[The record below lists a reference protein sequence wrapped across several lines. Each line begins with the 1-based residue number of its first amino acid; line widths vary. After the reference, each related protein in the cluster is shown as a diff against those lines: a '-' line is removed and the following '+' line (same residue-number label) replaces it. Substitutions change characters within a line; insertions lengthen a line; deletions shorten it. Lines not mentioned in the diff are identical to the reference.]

1 MKNYKIAILSY
12 RSAPFSGGQGIYVT
26 ELSNALSRLGHE
38 VTVYSGPPYPNLNL
52 KVKLEQYP
60 GLDLFSTF
68 NFYDRKEKFFK
79 KKNKTF
85 DDYYEFFVTL
95 FGGFPEM
102 RTFGNRMSVIDFQ
115 NNYDFVIDNQ
125 SLSFGMIDI
134 QKYIPFAEVIHH
146 PVVIDKNYEL
156 QYSNGIIKKLLIFSW
171 YSFLGMHRKVA
182 PQINQVITPSLNSK
196 KDIEKYLNVN
206 SENIDVIPNG
216 IDTETFEPKSNIEKD
231 SFRLITTASAD
242 IPLKGLDF
250 TLNALSTLK
259 DIYPKIKLVV
269 IGNPRSGGH
278 TDRLISKLDLNDR
291 VSFKTNL
298 TKSEIASEYARS
310 NIAIVSSLYEGFGFP
325 VGEAMACEIPLIATN
340 VASIPEITSEYAEL
354 IEPADSIGIAN
365 AVKKIFTDYDKYLL
379 KARNGRIHI
388 IKNFSWLVIAQ
399 KYESLITRKINA
411 HL

>member
-1 MKNYKIAILSY
+1 M
-12 RSAPFSGGQGIYVT
+12 
-26 ELSNALSRLGHE
+26 
-38 VTVYSGPPYPNLNL
+38 
-52 KVKLEQYP
+52 
-60 GLDLFSTF
+60 
-68 NFYDRKEKFFK
+68 
-79 KKNKTF
+79 
-85 DDYYEFFVTL
+85 
-95 FGGFPEM
+95 
-102 RTFGNRMSVIDFQ
+102 
-115 NNYDFVIDNQ
+115 
-125 SLSFGMIDI
+125 
-134 QKYIPFAEVIHH
+134 
-146 PVVIDKNYEL
+146 
-156 QYSNGIIKKLLIFSW
+156 
-171 YSFLGMHRKVA
+171 
-182 PQINQVITPSLNSK
+182 
-196 KDIEKYLNVN
+196 
-206 SENIDVIPNG
+206 
-216 IDTETFEPKSNIEKD
+216 
-231 SFRLITTASAD
+231 
-242 IPLKGLDF
+242 
-250 TLNALSTLK
+250 K

-388 IKNFSWLVIAQ
+388 INNFSWLVIAQ

>member
-38 VTVYSGPPYPNLNL
+38 VTVYSGPPYPNLNS
-52 KVKLEQYP
+52 KVKLEHFP

-68 NFYDRKEKFFK
+68 NFYDRKEKFLK

-102 RTFGNRMSVIDFQ
+102 RTFGNRMSVIDFH

-134 QKYIPFAEVIHH
+134 QKHIPFAEVIHH

-182 PQINQVITPSLNSK
+182 PQISQVITPSFNSK

-231 SFRLITTASAD
+231 NFRLITTASAD

-310 NIAIVSSLYEGFGFP
+310 NIAIVSSLY
-325 VGEAMACEIPLIATN
+325 CLLY
-340 VASIPEITSEYAEL
+340 TS
-354 IEPADSIGIAN
+354 PSPRD
-365 AVKKIFTDYDKYLL
+365 
-379 KARNGRIHI
+379 
-388 IKNFSWLVIAQ
+388 Q
-399 KYESLITRKINA
+399 
-411 HL
+411 